1 MKWRYIY
8 HFKEPPVFTRL
19 LQSSINLT
27 FQHNFPKYR
36 RVPIESAAVPA
47 MEPEL
52 ALAFLD
58 AHLGPLPETD
68 HHPRV
73 HPTEAALAT
82 GESRNVIT
90 QHPRAN
96 GMERQL
102 TDKPKTIIAIRNQ
115 YTNTLY
121 GQSIHSNHWLIN
133 LHG

>member
-1 MKWRYIY
+1 
-8 HFKEPPVFTRL
+8 
-19 LQSSINLT
+19 
-27 FQHNFPKYR
+27 
-36 RVPIESAAVPA
+36 

-115 YTNTLY
+115 YTEINIL
-121 GQSIHSNHWLIN
+121 IHYTDKAYTVTID
-133 LHG
+133 